1 MIGAPPPAA
10 AVDAAG
16 LPRPRR
22 VPAAALLVA
31 LAGLAAGA
39 IAAPISYDDAWITY
53 RYAYNVAAGHGFVYN
68 PGEQVFGTS
77 APGYALLLALLSL
90 PNPEWVPRVSAALC
104 ALALAAC
111 GAAYVVF
118 GSARGSTLA
127 GVVAGLV
134 FVVNPLAL
142 EAFSGE
148 MVPQA
153 ALALWAV
160 TALVLERPALAT
172 ACGVAATMLRPDGL
186 LVLLVVLAAQVWH
199 TGRVPVRR
207 VAVSVAVL
215 ALWFGG
221 LWMYAGSPLPD
232 TLAAKQAQ
240 RISGLWR
247 PLGADMAYWLRSL
260 TLWPSANLPA
270 RPQPGFTAFLVMAC
284 AGLATL
290 PFRWRWLLLA
300 AWPALAMVAYRQL
313 QLPFFH
319 WYLVPPLVLLALG
332 AGLAADGFADA
343 IGQLLRPV
351 LGRGGDA
358 IRRPR
363 IAAAVGAA
371 LLLITAV
378 PMAGTAWR
386 QRGSRPHAGER
397 AYIAAGQWLARE
409 TPPDATVGYLE
420 VGFVGYHSRR
430 HIVDPLGLVSPDAAD
445 AIARRDFLHTY
456 RTRRPDV
463 ILHQPAFFPEFLGR
477 LLDEPWF
484 RDEYRAVATLPSG
497 REQPIAVYRRVSP
510 RPPAPP
516 Q

>member
-1 MIGAPPPAA
+1 MAAANSVAPAA
-10 AVDAAG
+10 PRSRLL
-16 LPRPRR
+16 LP
-22 VPAAALLVA
+22 ASLVA
-31 LAGLAAGA
+31 LAGLVMGILAAG
-39 IAAPISYDDAWITY
+39 IAYDDAWITY
-53 RYAYNVAAGHGFVYN
+53 RYAYNVASGQGFVYN
-68 PGEQVFGTS
+68 AGERVFGTS
-77 APGYALLLALLSL
+77 APGYALLLAVLSL
-90 PNPEWVPRVSAALC
+90 PNPEWVPTVSAALC
-104 ALALAAC
+104 ALALASC
-111 GAAYVVF
+111 GAAFATF
-118 GSARGSTLA
+118 GAARGSTLG

-142 EAFSGE
+142 EAFGGE

-172 ACGVAATMLRPDGL
+172 TCGVAATMLRPDGL
-186 LVLLVVLAAQVWH
+186 LVLIVVLGAQVWH
-199 TGRVPVRR
+199 TGRVPARR
-207 VAVSVAVL
+207 LVVSIAVL

-221 LWMYAGSPLPD
+221 LWLYAGSPLPD

-247 PLGADMAYWLRSL
+247 ALGADMAYWLRSM
-260 TLWPSANLPA
+260 TVWPGPA
-270 RPQPGFTAFLVMAC
+270 MPPRPQPGFTAFLVMAC

-290 PFRWRWLLLA
+290 PFRWRWLLIA
-300 AWPALAMVAYRQL
+300 AWPAIAMVAYRQL

-319 WYLVPPLVLLALG
+319 WYLVPPLVLLAIG
-332 AGLAADGFADA
+332 AGLAADGLAEA
-343 IGQLLRPV
+343 IGRLLRPV
-351 LGRGGDA
+351 RGTDGEA
-358 IRRPR
+358 RRRPS
-363 IAAAVGAA
+363 IATTVGGV

-378 PMAGTAWR
+378 PMARTAWQ

-420 VGFVGYHSRR
+420 VGFLGYYSRR
-430 HIVDPLGLVSPDAAD
+430 HIVDPLGLVSPNAAE

-477 LLDEPWF
+477 LVDEPWF
-484 RDEYRAVATLPSG
+484 RQDYRPVATLPSG
-497 REQPIAVYRRVSP
+497 REQPITVYRRA
-510 RPPAPP
+510 PPAPP
-516 Q
+516 AP